1 MSAIKEHFH
10 DKIQTMHYE
19 DYYSKTPEQA
29 AITARAET
37 LKEVIY
43 FCEQEIYAYERLFSA
58 LGNPDELRGQVKTA
72 KKIKEHY
79 QQRLNELSL

>member
-10 DKIQTMHYE
+10 EEICAADFARN
-19 DYYSKTPEQA
+19 A

-58 LGNPDELRGQVKTA
+58 LGNPVELRGKVQTA

-79 QQRLNELSL
+79 ETKLKELSL

>member
-1 MSAIKEHFH
+1 MSATKEHYHEEICNADF
-10 DKIQTMHYE
+10 TRR
-19 DYYSKTPEQA
+19 A

-58 LGNPDELRGQVKTA
+58 LGNPDELRGKVQTA